1 MKRNWLFLLLLI
13 VFISCNNDTGCYIQF
28 ITPAKPTLSVA
39 DKKPKEYKI
48 LDVSKGSIYD
58 NFDRITFIPLET
70 TDKSLIGKVNEIR
83 IIDDRIYVCDKMQ
96 SQTIF
101 VFDINGHYLH
111 KIGQPGHGKQEYLQI
126 MSYWFHD
133 QYVDFLD
140 CTLWK
145 VVRYDLDGHYIKTID
160 LSSFMGCSRFIEYE
174 KNKYIFVYQQYS
186 KEHPYR
192 LVYTDSL
199 FNIEQTALPFEHTRD
214 MPVGSFWGNSTSGYN
229 CYFDF
234 NDTIYSMSDSLIVPK
249 YHLSFYK
256 KGEVLEY
263 LKKTS
268 NLQHKDYLN
277 DVNSDKKDLVKGFTI
292 FDLDSNLFV
301 SYRLGHEGYFSVVSK
316 ENNTHYTYKGA
327 NYDKRDGYSYAFFP
341 YGTYKNNLI
350 SIVDKSIV
358 SLLSDEALSE
368 FKKRIVKR
376 KGIDIDKV
384 LNNDSDNPTICLL
397 HINRKK

>member
-13 VFISCNNDTGCYIQF
+13 VIISCNNAPESSIQF

-48 LDVSKGSIYD
+48 MDVSKGSIYD
-58 NFDRITFIPLET
+58 NIDSITFIPLET
-70 TDKSLIGKVNEIR
+70 TDKSLIGKVSEIK
-83 IIDDRIYVCDKMQ
+83 IIDEKIYVCDNMQ

-101 VFDINGHYLH
+101 VFDKKGHYLH
-111 KIGQPGHGKQEYLQI
+111 KIGQIGHGKQEFLQI
-126 MSYWFHD
+126 FSYWFHD
-133 QYVDFLD
+133 QFVDFLD
-140 CTLWK
+140 CLQWK
-145 VVRYDLDGHYIKTID
+145 VVRYDLDGQYIKTID
-160 LSSFMGCSRFIEYE
+160 LSSVMGCSRFIEYE
-174 KNKYIFVYQQYS
+174 KNKYLLVYQRYS
-186 KEHPYR
+186 EEHPYR
-192 LVYTDSL
+192 FVYTDSL
-199 FNIEQTALPFEHTRD
+199 FNIEQTAFPFEHTRD
-214 MPVGSFWGNSTSGYN
+214 MAVGSVYGNSTLGYN
-229 CYFDF
+229 CYFKL

-249 YHLSFYK
+249 YRLSFYK
-256 KGEVLEY
+256 KGEILDY

-268 NLQHKDYLN
+268 NLQGMDYLN
-277 DVNSDKKDLVKGFTI
+277 EFNSDKKDLVKSFTV
-292 FDLDSNLFV
+292 FDLDSYLFV

-327 NYDKRDGYSYAFFP
+327 NYDKRDGNSYAFFP

-376 KGIDIDKV
+376 NGIDIDKI